1 MGSTVGLITAFG
13 AGLAS
18 VLSPCV
24 APLFPGYLTLIS
36 GSASGGAVGAL
47 RRNRLSLFWPS
58 LMFVFGFSLVFIT
71 LGASASVFGDAIGGY
86 KQTLTRVSGVV
97 MIVMGLVVLIGW
109 RVPFLMRE
117 RRFHLE
123 RAFSPYEVLLVGMA
137 FGFGW
142 TPCFGPFLASILVY
156 TSTVDTVRYG
166 TLLLTA
172 YSLGLGLPF
181 LMVGLG
187 LGQTQR
193 LIRWIGRHGNVV
205 GMLSGATLVVFGV
218 LFATGQMFRLAIASQ
233 RFMSGMP
240 GFFG

>member
-1 MGSTVGLITAFG
+1 MGSTVGLIAAFG

-18 VLSPCV
+18 ILSPCV

-36 GSASGGAVGAL
+36 GSASGATTGAT
-47 RRNRLSLFWPS
+47 RQNRLYLFWPS

-71 LGASASVFGDAIGGY
+71 LGASASVFGDALSGY

-97 MIVMGLVVLIGW
+97 MIVMGLVILFGW
-109 RVPFLMRE
+109 RIPFMMRE
-117 RRFHLE
+117 RRFHME

-142 TPCFGPFLASILVY
+142 TPCFGPILASILVY
-156 TSTVDTVRYG
+156 TSTVDTVQYG

-193 LIRWIGRHGNVV
+193 VIRWIGQHGNLV
-205 GMLSGATLVVFGV
+205 GTLSGATLVIFGV
-218 LFATGQMFRLAIASQ
+218 LFVTGQMFRLAIAGQ
-233 RFMSGMP
+233 RLMSGMP
-240 GFFG
+240 GIFG